1 MNQVKNRFM
10 VSAIALAAITT
21 ILQLSLPVKSQQ
33 ATEFKPLNG
42 VKIGNIQYL
51 KSEISPDAKLERA
64 ILRDYLTDYSE
75 TNPENYVRYY
85 YNRLDL
91 NGDNQPE
98 IIVYLVGSYVCGS
111 GGCSAFI
118 YTPKGQ
124 DYQLISRHTLVNS
137 PILVTS
143 QRTSGWKNL
152 VFLASGGGAKPAYNL
167 MRFNGRTY
175 PLNPS
180 VQPAVPANST
190 LTGIGLFADSF
201 SSSGVRLKPL
211 N

>member
-1 MNQVKNRFM
+1 MKLKFRVW
-10 VSAIALAAITT
+10 AIALAATT
-21 ILQLSLPVKSQQ
+21 ILQLTLPVKSQEN
-33 ATEFKPLNG
+33 TPFKPLNG
-42 VKIGNIQYL
+42 VKIGNIEYL
-51 KSEISPDAKLERA
+51 KSETIPDVQLEQA

-75 TNPENYVRYY
+75 TNPKNYIRYY

-111 GGCSAFI
+111 GGCNALI

-124 DYQLISRHTLVNS
+124 DYRLISRHTLVNP
-137 PILVTS
+137 PILVTP
-143 QRTSGWKNL
+143 QRNSGWKNL
-152 VFLASGGGAKPAYNL
+152 VFLTSGGGAKPEYNL

-180 VQPAVPANST
+180 VQPGLPANST
-190 LTGIGLFADSF
+190 LTGIGLFADSL
-201 SSSGVRLKPL
+201 SNPGIRLKP
-211 N
+211 

>member
-1 MNQVKNRFM
+1 MNFKFR
-10 VSAIALAAITT
+10 VSAIALTITT
-21 ILQLSLPVKSQQ
+21 IVQLTLPVKSQQ
-33 ATEFKPLNG
+33 TTQFKPLNG

-51 KSEISPDAKLERA
+51 KSETSPDAKLERA
-64 ILRDYLTDYSE
+64 ILRDYLTDYNE

-111 GGCSAFI
+111 GGCNALI

-124 DYQLISRHTLVNS
+124 DYQLLSQHTLVNP
-137 PILVTS
+137 PILVTP
-143 QRTSGWKNL
+143 QRNSGWKNL
-152 VFLASGGGAKPAYNL
+152 VFLTSGGGAKPEYNL

-190 LTGIGLFADSF
+190 LTGIGLFADSL
-201 SSSGVRLKPL
+201 SNPGRRLKPK

>member
-1 MNQVKNRFM
+1 MNRFKSKFV
-10 VSAIALAAITT
+10 VSAIALTATT
-21 ILQLSLPVKSQQ
+21 ILQLTLSVKSQENTQ
-33 ATEFKPLNG
+33 FKPLNG

-51 KSEISPDAKLERA
+51 NSATSPDAKLERA
-64 ILRDYLTDYSE
+64 ILRDYLTNYSE

-98 IIVYLVGSYVCGS
+98 VIVYLLGSYVCGS
-111 GGCSAFI
+111 GGCSALI

-124 DYQLISRHTLVNS
+124 DYQLISRHTLVNP
-137 PILVTS
+137 PILVTP
-143 QRTSGWKNL
+143 QRNSGWKNL
-152 VFLASGGGAKPAYNL
+152 VFLTRGGGAKPEYNL

-180 VQPAVPANST
+180 VQPVVPANTT
-190 LTGIGLFADSF
+190 LTGIGLFADTF
-201 SSSGVRLKPL
+201 SSPSMRLKPQ